1 VVDLIELKQEV
12 KRLEQEKE
20 QAKGRVSQLLKT
32 LKEKYKCSTVEEAKE
47 LLKKKRR
54 ELKKLDAKYQSEL
67 SDFMEEWGEYLQTP

>member
-1 VVDLIELKQEV
+1 MVDLIELKQEV